1 MCSVR
6 LGGCRGRGEK
16 VVVFSRSLYAGG
28 IDLSVSILAA
38 AAAAAACRAFFCRC
52 GRCGKE

>member
-38 AAAAAACRAFFCRC
+38 AAAACRAFFYRC